1 MIITAVQ
8 LKILFD
14 TGTKLRAIA
23 NLTLDDMIVIHDIKV
38 LMNNGELFLAM
49 PSKSKKISGFQDI
62 VHPINRDTRTAIE
75 KIIFAVYDTA
85 IKENRALIDVRM
97 IVDEED
103 SVITQSSA
111 EFEIVSSIISEK
123 KTLETAVHSERVVKQ
138 NINMTSGESDFIR
151 WLKK

>member
-8 LKILFD
+8 LKLLFD
-14 TGTKLRAIA
+14 TSTKLRAIA

-49 PSKSKKISGFQDI
+49 PSKSKKTSGFQDV

-97 IVDEED
+97 IVNEED
-103 SVITQSSA
+103 SVITQSSTN
-111 EFEIVSSIISEK
+111 FEIVSSIVSDK
-123 KTLETAVHSERVVKQ
+123 KPLEIDVHSEKGVKQ
-138 NINMTSGESDFIR
+138 NISVTSGDSDFIR